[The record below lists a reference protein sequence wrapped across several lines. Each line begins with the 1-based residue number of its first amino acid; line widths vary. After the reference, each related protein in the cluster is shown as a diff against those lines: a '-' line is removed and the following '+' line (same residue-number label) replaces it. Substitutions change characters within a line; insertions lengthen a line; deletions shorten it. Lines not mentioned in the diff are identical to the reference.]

1 MRRKNRA
8 DLFAEATSRG
18 NYDEMPILEL
28 GIDPQLH
35 LSRNEVAQPF
45 FLICEHDCVIAQ
57 MSGSA
62 RIEFRD
68 ASVNY
73 FDLVLGDFVYV
84 PGGTPHRLLPREASV
99 HLRYKADDPGLEAV
113 AWFSEATGKEISRVT
128 FDCAT
133 ELPQDGYLRAC
144 TLFNETPSMRACPA
158 TGTVLPPIDLS
169 PFDWQ
174 ALADDIRASEKLE
187 RERAAKR
194 GLSFTPPQP
203 RADRTFRAP
212 PTHTEPLRTN
222 VYEMV
227 RVVAAQLN
235 PIFPYLG
242 EGCIVPCVSMHDP
255 AFKGPMGYFLH
266 ENTQQEV
273 NVCFGARSSFRQPGQ
288 VFVGP
293 LHHGVGAKPDP
304 NEDHSAGDKHGVGEK
319 PGNGDRADMIAIAV
333 ITQRQAI
340 ATPQREAFSII
351 CSKCDTEL
359 VRYPYDAHVFPDA
372 IADVPYPALLG
383 LPTISQDAYIVEK
396 INNDL
401 SMRTCR
407 SCGHVNSPPPV
418 EYWGW
423 ADYRRRTHVIV
434 QARKTMADA
443 AAKATAPAPVA

>member
-35 LSRNEVAQPF
+35 LSRNEVVQPF
-45 FLICEHDCVIAQ
+45 FLICEHDCVLVQ

-73 FDLVLGDFVYV
+73 FDLALGDFVYV

-113 AWFSEATGKEISRVT
+113 AWFSEETGREISRVT

-133 ELPQDGYLRAC
+133 ELPQEGYLRAC
-144 TLFNETPSMRACPA
+144 ELFNATPSMRTCPA
-158 TGTVLPPIDLS
+158 TGKVLPPIDLT
-169 PFDWQ
+169 PFNWQ
-174 ALADDIRASEKLE
+174 DLAQDIRASEKSE

-194 GLSFTPPQP
+194 GLSFAASKP
-203 RADRTFRAP
+203 RADRIFRAP
-212 PTHTEPLRTN
+212 PSHTEPLRVN
-222 VYEMV
+222 VYDAV
-227 RVVAAQLN
+227 RSSTTQLN
-235 PIFPYLG
+235 PLFPYLG
-242 EGCIVPCVSMHDP
+242 AGCIVPCTAMHDP
-255 AFKGPMGYFLH
+255 EFKGTMGYFLH

-273 NVCFGARSSFRQPGQ
+273 NVCFGARSSFRAPGQ

-293 LHHGVGAKPDP
+293 LHHGVGDKPSPDD
-304 NEDHSAGDKHGVGEK
+304 DHAGDKHGVGER

-340 ATPQREAFSII
+340 DTPQREAFSII
-351 CSKCDTEL
+351 CAKCDTEL
-359 VRYPYDAHVFPDA
+359 HRYPYDAHDFPDA
-372 IADVPYPALLG
+372 IETNDPVLIG
-383 LPTISQDAYIVEK
+383 LPTITQDAFIVEQ
-396 INNDL
+396 INRDPA
-401 SMRTCR
+401 MRTCK
-407 SCGHVNSPPPV
+407 SCGHLNAPFPTQ
-418 EYWGW
+418 YWGW
-423 ADYRRRTHVIV
+423 ADYRRRTHVVV
-434 QARKTMADA
+434 QARKTMIEA
-443 AAKATAPAPVA
+443 AAKTAAPAPVA